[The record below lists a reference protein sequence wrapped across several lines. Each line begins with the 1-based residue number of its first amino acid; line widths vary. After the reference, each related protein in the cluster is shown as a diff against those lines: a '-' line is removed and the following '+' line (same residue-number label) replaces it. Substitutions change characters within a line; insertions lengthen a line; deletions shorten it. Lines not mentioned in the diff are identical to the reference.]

1 MSIVSVLIN
10 VSPVYN
16 GTKVSYFSV
25 SREFDFFPDSV
36 SSGSELFGVITFAH
50 VIVFSSFTKIFF
62 EA

>member
-25 SREFDFFPDSV
+25 SNELDFFSASDSPV
-36 SSGSELFGVITFAH
+36 SELLGVIIFAQ
-50 VIVFSSFTKIFF
+50 VIDFSSFTRIFLD
-62 EA
+62 A